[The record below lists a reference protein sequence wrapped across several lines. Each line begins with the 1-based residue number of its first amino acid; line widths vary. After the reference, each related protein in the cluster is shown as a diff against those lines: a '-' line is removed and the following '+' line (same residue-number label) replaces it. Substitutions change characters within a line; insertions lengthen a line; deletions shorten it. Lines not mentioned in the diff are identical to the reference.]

1 MGKIKK
7 YGLEIIIDLHG
18 CDISNFTKER
28 LDLFFKELCI
38 LSDMTPVGKPKYWLE
53 TSDEPHLKGYSGIQ
67 FIKTSSIV
75 IHTLDILKSA
85 YINFFSCKDFD
96 PEKVLKFIK
105 RHFKAKKVSY
115 TLLNR
120 V

>member
-1 MGKIKK
+1 MGKN
-7 YGLEIIIDLHG
+7 YGLEIIIDIHG
-18 CDISNFTKER
+18 CDISNFSKAR

-53 TSDEPHLKGYSGIQ
+53 ESEEPHLKGYSGLQ

-75 IHTLDILKSA
+75 IHTLDILKAA

-96 PEKVLKFIK
+96 PQKVLSFVKK
-105 RHFKAKKVSY
+105 HFKAKKVSY